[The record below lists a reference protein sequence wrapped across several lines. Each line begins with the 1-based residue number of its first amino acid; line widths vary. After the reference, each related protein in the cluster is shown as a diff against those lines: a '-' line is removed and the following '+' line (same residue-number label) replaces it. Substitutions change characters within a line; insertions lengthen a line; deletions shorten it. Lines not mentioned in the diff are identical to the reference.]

1 MVAMVS
7 FDSPAL
13 DRGDIGLFERLP
25 PELLFVLSAISQYTG
40 AVIAKR
46 LFDEVAPGT
55 VVLFRV
61 LSAALAL
68 CLVSKAWNRR
78 WTREDLKAAA
88 LFGLA
93 TATMNLCFY
102 LALDRLD
109 LGVGVAIE
117 FIGPIAVAAARTR
130 TQRNAMA
137 LLSATIGV
145 LVLAGLEF
153 SGGDPLGLLF
163 MLGAS
168 ACWAGYIV
176 LGSRVARKNEGLSG
190 LGVGLLIGT
199 IVTIPLGVSGVGTVL
214 ASPRLFI
221 LCCCVGM
228 FSTAIGYGIDQFVL
242 QRMSTR
248 RFALMTAL
256 LPVTAVLA
264 GLLFLDERL
273 GSIDLAGIGLV
284 LLGVIIQ
291 ERDQ

>member
-1 MVAMVS
+1 MAS
-7 FDSPAL
+7 LDTPAVT
-13 DRGDIGLFERLP
+13 GHEAGTFERIP
-25 PELLFVLSAISQYTG
+25 PEILFLLSAISQYTG

-61 LSAALAL
+61 LSAAIAL
-68 CLVSKAWNRR
+68 CLFSRAWTRR
-78 WTREDLKAAA
+78 WTREDLQAAA

-102 LALDRLD
+102 LALNRLD

-117 FIGPIAVAAARTR
+117 FIGPIAVAALRTR
-130 TQRNAMA
+130 TQRNGIA
-137 LLSATIGV
+137 LVSATVGV

-153 SGGDPLGLLF
+153 AGGDPLGLMF

-199 IVTIPLGVSGVGTVL
+199 AVTIPLGVGDVGTVVS
-214 ASPRLFI
+214 SPRLLI

-248 RFALMTAL
+248 RFAVMTAL
-256 LPVTAVLA
+256 LPVTAVVA
-264 GLLFLDERL
+264 GLVFLGEQL
-273 GSIDLAGIGLV
+273 GPIDLVGIGLV